1 MNKLSFIAVLFLV
14 NAAFA
19 TTFLKGTPSSPIFA
33 QLKKIE
39 STTFGKNLLDTI
51 ALQVENKVPL
61 ADISKLLANLKAD
74 LENQQ
79 VKADELQAEREA
91 ECEKAIAEYN
101 RRIDEA
107 NRIIAETTAR
117 IAVLV
122 EKIAALEDEIKGLE
136 ADLAS
141 TKQQLADARAA
152 NVTATNEYNER
163 QRKFAGILD
172 AVEIITNKLK
182 SERDQPEEQL
192 EFATA
197 LLALSKIGKSNPIAA
212 LAQVAATLP
221 KEQWERAVQIF
232 NSLRQSVETKRDN
245 DIAAEQ
251 ARLAAFYKLEAHL
264 EKTIANIEST
274 LEQRRAELA
283 ENEEDLANTRAR
295 KAAAEAELEAAT
307 NGLAEKTAQCKKWTE
322 EYNRDTAKRT
332 EEISIVEK
340 VQQIFANRI

>member
-1 MNKLSFIAVLFLV
+1 M
-14 NAAFA
+14 
-19 TTFLKGTPSSPIFA
+19 
-33 QLKKIE
+33 
-39 STTFGKNLLDTI
+39 
-51 ALQVENKVPL
+51 
-61 ADISKLLANLKAD
+61 KAD

-232 NSLRQSVETKRDN
+232 NSLKQSVETKRDN

-251 ARLAAFYKLEAHL
+251 ARLTAFFKLEAHL

-307 NGLAEKTAQCKKWTE
+307 NGLHEKTAQCKKWTE
-322 EYNRDTAKRT
+322 EYNRDTAKR
-332 EEISIVEK
+332 
-340 VQQIFANRI
+340 